1 MQKTRTRV
9 ISALLVFMML
19 LTLMPTVA
27 FAAAGDVA
35 QIGDTTYATLDEAV
49 DAAADGATIELLGD
63 ATTNGLNLSKNL
75 TIQAA
80 EGVADPT
87 ITFTQYGI
95 ALWGKALTFKDVNVV
110 MNGIG
115 STPYTGEWSW
125 MTICASENA
134 FLTLDNV
141 DMTMD
146 ATGTTNSPHAI
157 YFCNNNV
164 LNVINGSNLTI
175 KNYANDALEWDGG
188 NGGYNVNI
196 TDSTFTSDHNRSGF
210 TGTFYATITD
220 SKVNVINST
229 GNGSNGSHFII
240 KTTEEALETETKD
253 DDTVVNFNN
262 NGSHG
267 LSAGELQIINSE
279 VNANNNHGMGITVNN
294 NFKVENSVVTV
305 TGNADNSSYG
315 YAAVRLYN
323 DFDFSVDST
332 SKLYI
337 NDNNNTGLYVCQG
350 NLTVADGAVLE
361 ITGNHVTHDLLD
373 GYGGGI
379 YVGYGDNYDPTV
391 VLPADAKIYNNHAIT
406 GGDDIYVSDGVN
418 GPSLTFG
425 EVGEGWALDGDPD
438 CTHDIDGWYDDSENA
453 RWEAHA
459 ANAADNHIIEFT
471 GFTDGAATVT
481 GLTALKAAHGVL
493 PLDSE
498 WETSKSKTATNLDD
512 NYESDVTLSLP
523 AADYERTIDVVFVID
538 DTHAGSGIFEEA
550 VNGLLDDLAEKGYLD
565 INVGIVAF
573 DAVARDWLA
582 VTSENAYVG
591 LVSLKD
597 ANALAALK
605 TAIGTQLAY
614 TNNGEANPDGDYT
627 EKVGATNTEWP
638 LELAQEI
645 LKTGNGSEQHV
656 IMFSDMYGYVYR
668 GDLTIDGITY
678 ENVPLSKRLGNY
690 KLGQLCISDPK
701 YNNWTDVYANREE
714 ANDTTYDSF
723 FRDSSWDVYWNIYT
737 NVATNPNINNAPQNS
752 VPQYVDGVTFYYFTP
767 FEKSSCL
774 TYDRIQ
780 ALLDV
785 GIQVTIVN
793 NDFDPGSS
801 VIQGIKNEML
811 DDLADQGVTLIREQ
825 AASGETFN
833 STEMGKVSAALQNK
847 LIQVVDAGSYVVDEI
862 GSGTDDAGIEYNF
875 DFIDDIDNLTLTVG
889 DEELAKEELTDI
901 NFDHPGAAS
910 GYGFKKAGSDV
921 YDFELYYYPTGRDGQ
936 SNECF
941 VWEINVPVTKD
952 QTVQLTYTVKL
963 TDPQTASGTYGEYDE
978 DGEETTSTGLYTNN
992 SATLYPVDSNGYK
1005 HVPEAFAKPTVS
1017 YTVGGSSSGGGGGNP
1032 SEPSIRP
1039 DEPDDLNTEDHYA
1052 YIIGYPIDYRTG
1064 EPTDDKSV
1072 WPVQPQGNITRAE
1085 VATIFFRMLTDDAR
1099 AEYWSQT
1106 NDYNDVEPDD
1116 WFNNAVSTLTNMGII
1131 SGDPDGAFRPNDPIT
1146 RAELTKVAVGF
1157 FDVTGD
1163 YEDGTFSD
1171 VDADSW
1177 YADFIDAAFDLG
1189 LVEGYPDGTIR
1200 PQAYITRAEAATMV
1214 NRTLGRAPDT
1224 DHLLPEDEMR
1234 VWPDNSDAD
1243 AWYYAQ
1249 IQEATNSHDYEW
1261 ITSGGEEIE
1270 NWTHKLNDRIWEQ
1283 LEREWSD
1290 AYSAPG
1296 GEVVD

>member
-19 LTLMPTVA
+19 LSLMPTVA
-27 FAAAGDVA
+27 FAAEGDVA
-35 QIGDTTYATLDEAV
+35 QIGDTTYATLDDAV

-63 ATTNGLNLSKNL
+63 ATINGLNLSKNL

-337 NDNNNTGLYVCQG
+337 NDNNNTGLYVRQG

-406 GGDDIYVSDGVN
+406 GGDDIYVSEGVN

-481 GLTALKAAHGVL
+481 GLTALKAAHGLL

-538 DTHAGSGIFEEA
+538 DTHAGSDIFYDA
-550 VNGLLDDLAEKGYLD
+550 VNNLLTELSEKDTLD
-565 INVGIVAF
+565 INVGVVAF
-573 DAVARDWLA
+573 DAVSRDWLSA
-582 VTSENAYVG
+582 TSNGDYSN
-591 LVSLKD
+591 LVSIKD
-597 ANALAALK
+597 SDALNAVQK
-605 TAIGTQLAY
+605 AIMTQLDY
-614 TNNGEANPDGDYT
+614 DGSGHMT
-627 EKVGATNTEWP
+627 KVGATNTEWP
-638 LELAQEI
+638 VDMAAEMLRNG
-645 LKTGNGSEQHV
+645 TGEEKYL
-656 IMFSDMYGYVYR
+656 IMFSDLYGYVYR
-668 GDLTIDGITY
+668 GELTLDGTTY
-678 ENVPLSKRLGNY
+678 YDVPLSKRIGTWNQGSLSMGT
-690 KLGQLCISDPK
+690 K
-701 YNNWTDVYANREE
+701 YSTFADAYAEKDLEE
-714 ANDTTYDSF
+714 NQTADGF
-723 FRDSSWDVYWNIYT
+723 FRDTSWENYWKIYQGLDT
-737 NVATNPNINNAPQNS
+737 APENTISTMYQVGS
-752 VPQYVDGVTFYYFTP
+752 HTYSG
-767 FEKSSCL
+767 FEKSLCL
-774 TYDRIQ
+774 TYDNLMNAAEI
-780 ALLDV
+780 ADV
-785 GIQVTIVN
+785 IIIN
-793 NDFDPGSS
+793 NSFYTGDSQYAQS
-801 VIQGIKNEML
+801 MVQEML
-811 DDLADQGVTLIREQ
+811 DTLEENSAVKTYRYNTSSADEALEGDAAEGIFQGIRDD
-825 AASGETFN
+825 
-833 STEMGKVSAALQNK
+833 

-1214 NRTLGRAPDT
+1214 NRTLGRVPDT